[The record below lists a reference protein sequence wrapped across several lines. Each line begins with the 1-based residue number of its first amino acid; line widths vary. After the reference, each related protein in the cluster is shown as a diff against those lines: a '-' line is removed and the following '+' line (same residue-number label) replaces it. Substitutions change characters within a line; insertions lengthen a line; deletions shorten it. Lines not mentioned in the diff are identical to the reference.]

1 MEGNIDNTAVAERNV
16 DWMLAAQGKCL
27 FNPMPKGVN
36 FETEIRRSSTGT
48 VHHVIIVTKEN

>member
-16 DWMLAAQGKCL
+16 GWMLAAQGKCL

-36 FETEIRRSSTGT
+36 FEREIRSITGT